1 MQYFSLL
8 ALSLLQV
15 SCVCLAPSLF
25 NMSVIEAEEKLEDL
39 RLPNHDIAYHYAG
52 SQKIWAALH
61 FAESAK
67 KLKKFRGKFEKSE
80 YNKNALTE

>member
-52 SQKIWAALH
+52 SQKI
-61 FAESAK
+61 
-67 KLKKFRGKFEKSE
+67 
-80 YNKNALTE
+80 